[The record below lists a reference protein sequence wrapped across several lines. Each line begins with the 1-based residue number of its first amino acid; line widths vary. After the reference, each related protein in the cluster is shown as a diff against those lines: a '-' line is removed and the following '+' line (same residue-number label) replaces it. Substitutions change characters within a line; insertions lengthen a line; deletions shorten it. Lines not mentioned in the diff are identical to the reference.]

1 MKKMLSLLLTAALAL
16 SLAVPAMAAESAPV
30 VILHTNDV
38 HTATS
43 GYAAVAA
50 YRQEMEEQYGADR
63 VTLVDAGDAI
73 QGGPIGTLTEGA
85 SLVDIMNYVGYDYA
99 IPGNH
104 EFDYGMDVLL
114 DLAQNKAQYTYLSC
128 NLLDQAGKSVFAPYA
143 VEDYGDVQVAYVG
156 ISTPETLTKS
166 NPTHFQDDSG
176 NYIYS
181 FCEGDN
187 GSALYTA
194 VQNAVD
200 SARKD
205 GADYVVALAHLG
217 MEGTTSQWTASAVIA
232 NTKGIDLMIDG
243 HSHEMY
249 QQQVSNLDGEAVD
262 LVQTGTQLA
271 NLGCITLDPATGEFT
286 TEMLSLEG
294 ENVPADPD
302 TQAYLAQV
310 NSQFEEEL
318 NQVVGSTTVELKATA
333 ENGYDWAVRV
343 GETNLGDLVADA
355 YRWALGADIG
365 LCNGGGVRAD
375 IPVGDITYQS
385 LLSVQPYGNELCL
398 VEATGQEVL
407 DALEMGARLYPES
420 SGGFLQVSGLTF
432 TIDASIPS
440 SVQLSDQGAFQGVT
454 GPYRVSDVKV
464 NGQPLEL
471 DKVYTVASHNY
482 LIKSGG
488 DGFTM
493 FQDNT
498 LLKDCVILDNQS
510 LITFFMEGLNG
521 QVGQDYQDPA
531 GQGRI
536 TILNTSAQPQQPEE
550 PEEQPQPEEPEEQP
564 QPEQPQNRTYTVQKG
579 DSLWRIAAQ
588 ELGSG
593 KRWQEIYEL
602 NRDLI
607 SNPSMIFVGQELKL
621 PQA

>member
-1 MKKMLSLLLTAALAL
+1 MKKLLSLLLTAALTL
-16 SLAVPAMAAESAPV
+16 GLAVPALAAESDPV

-38 HTATS
+38 HTATD
-43 GYAAVAA
+43 GYPAVAS
-50 YRQEMEEQYGADR
+50 YRQEMEAQYGADR

-73 QGGPIGTLTEGA
+73 QGGPIGTLTQGA
-85 SLVDIMNYVGYDYA
+85 SLVDMMNYVGYDYA

-114 DLAQNKAQYTYLSC
+114 DLAENKAQYTYLSC
-128 NLLDQAGKSVFAPYA
+128 NLLDNGGQSVFAPYA

-166 NPTHFQDDSG
+166 NPTHFQDGSG
-176 NYIYS
+176 SYIYS
-181 FCEGDN
+181 FCEDSSGQV
-187 GSALYTA
+187 LYTA
-194 VQNAVD
+194 VQKAVD
-200 SARKD
+200 SARSD

-217 MEGTTSQWTASAVIA
+217 MEGTTAQWTSSAVIA
-232 NTKGIDLMIDG
+232 NTTGIDLVIDG
-243 HSHEMY
+243 HSHEAY
-249 QQQVSNLDGEAVD
+249 QQQVSNLEGEAVD

-271 NLGCITLDPATGEFT
+271 NLGCVILDPATGDIT
-286 TEMLSLEG
+286 TQLISLEG
-294 ENVPADPD
+294 EDVPSDPD
-302 TQAYLAQV
+302 TQAYLAEI
-310 NSQFEEEL
+310 NSQFEQEL
-318 NQVVGSTTVELKATA
+318 NQVVGSTAVELKATA

-343 GETNLGDLVADA
+343 EETNLGDLVADA

-365 LCNGGGVRAD
+365 LANGGGVRAD
-375 IPVGDITYQS
+375 IPAGDITYQS

-420 SGGFLQVSGLTF
+420 SGGFLQVSGVTF

-440 SVQLSDQGAFQGVT
+440 SVQLSDQGAFLGVD
-454 GPYRVSDVKV
+454 GPYRVTDVKV
-464 NGQPLEL
+464 NGQSLEL
-471 DKVYTVASHNY
+471 DKVYTVSSHNY

-498 LLKDCVILDNQS
+498 LLKDCVILDNQA
-510 LITFFMEGLNG
+510 LINFFVEGLGG
-521 QVGQDYQDPA
+521 QVGEDYQNPA

-536 TILNTSAQPQQPEE
+536 TVLNASAQPQQPEDQPQ
-550 PEEQPQPEEPEEQP
+550 PEEQPQD
-564 QPEQPQNRTYTVQKG
+564 RTYTVQKG
-579 DSLWRIAAQ
+579 DSLWRIAAK

-593 KRWQEIYEL
+593 RRWQEIYEL
-602 NRDLI
+602 NRGVI
-607 SNPSMIFVGQELKL
+607 SNPSLIFVGQKLKL

>member
-1 MKKMLSLLLTAALAL
+1 MKKLASLLLTAALVLGLAL
-16 SLAVPAMAAESAPV
+16 PATASDASPV

-38 HTATS
+38 HTATDR
-43 GYAAVAA
+43 YAAVAA
-50 YRQEMEEQYGADR
+50 YRTEMEQQYGTDR
-63 VTLVDAGDAI
+63 VTLVDSGDAI

-85 SLVDIMNYVGYDYA
+85 SLVDIMNYLGYDYA

-114 DLAQNKAQYTYLSC
+114 DLAENRAQYTYLSC
-128 NLLDQAGKSVFAPYA
+128 NLLDQSGQSVFAPYA
-143 VEDYGDVQVAYVG
+143 VADYGDVQVAYVG
-156 ISTPETLTKS
+156 VSTPETLTKS
-166 NPTHFQDDSG
+166 DPTHFQDDVG

-181 FCEGDN
+181 FCEGGN
-187 GSALYTA
+187 GQDLYTA

-200 SARKD
+200 ASRAE

-217 MEGTTSQWTASAVIA
+217 MEGTTSQWTSSAVIA
-232 NTKGIDLMIDG
+232 NTTGIDVVIDG
-243 HSHEMY
+243 HSHEAY
-249 QQQVSNLDGEAVD
+249 QQEVSNKAGEPVA

-271 NLGCITLDPATGEFT
+271 NLGCVILDPATGEVT
-286 TEMLSLEG
+286 TQLLSLEG
-294 ENVPADPD
+294 EDTPVDSD

-318 NQVVGSTTVELKATA
+318 QQVVGSTSVSLKATA
-333 ENGYDWAVRV
+333 ENNYDWAVRV

-355 YRWALGADIG
+355 YRYSLGADIG
-365 LCNGGGVRAD
+365 LANGGGVRAD
-375 IPVGDITYQS
+375 IAVGEITYQD

-407 DALEMGARLYPES
+407 DALEMGVRLYPES
-420 SGGFLQVSGLTF
+420 SGGFLQVSGVTF
-432 TIDASIPS
+432 TVDASIPS
-440 SVQLSDQGAFQGVT
+440 SVQVSDQGAFLGVD
-454 GPYRVSDVKV
+454 GPYRVTDVMV
-464 NGQPLEL
+464 GGQSLEL
-471 DKVYTVASHNY
+471 DKVYTVSSHNY

-498 LLKDCVILDNQS
+498 LLKDSVILDNQA
-510 LITFFMEGLNG
+510 LISFFTDEMGG
-521 QVGQDYQDPA
+521 QVGADYQDPA

-536 TILNTSAQPQQPEE
+536 TILNASSQPEEQPEETQPDTEEPSAQPQD
-550 PEEQPQPEEPEEQP
+550 
-564 QPEQPQNRTYTVQKG
+564 RIYTVQKG
-579 DSLWRIAAQ
+579 DSLWRIASK

-602 NRDLI
+602 NRSAI
-607 SNPSMIFVGQELKL
+607 SNPSLIYIGQELKL

>member
-1 MKKMLSLLLTAALAL
+1 MKKLASLLLTAALVLGLAL
-16 SLAVPAMAAESAPV
+16 PATAADASPV

-38 HTATS
+38 HTATDR
-43 GYAAVAA
+43 YAAVAA
-50 YRQEMEEQYGADR
+50 YRTEMEQQYGTDR

-85 SLVDIMNYVGYDYA
+85 SLVDIMNYLGYDYA

-114 DLAQNKAQYTYLSC
+114 DLAENRAQYTYLSC
-128 NLLDQAGKSVFAPYA
+128 NLLDQSGQSVFAPYA
-143 VEDYGDVQVAYVG
+143 VADYGDVQVAYVG
-156 ISTPETLTKS
+156 VSTPETLTKS
-166 NPTHFQDDSG
+166 DPTHFQDDGG

-181 FCEGDN
+181 FCEGGN
-187 GSALYTA
+187 GQDLYTA

-200 SARKD
+200 ASRAE

-217 MEGTTSQWTASAVIA
+217 MEGTTSQWTSSAVIA
-232 NTKGIDLMIDG
+232 NTTGIDVVIDG
-243 HSHEMY
+243 HSHEAY
-249 QQQVSNLDGEAVD
+249 QQEVSNKAGEPVA

-271 NLGCITLDPATGEFT
+271 NLGCLILDPATGEVT
-286 TEMLSLEG
+286 TQLLSLEG
-294 ENVPADPD
+294 EDTPVDSD

-318 NQVVGSTTVELKATA
+318 QQVVGSTSVSLKATA
-333 ENGYDWAVRV
+333 ENNYDWAVRV

-355 YRWALGADIG
+355 YRYSLGADIG
-365 LCNGGGVRAD
+365 LANGGGVRAD
-375 IPVGDITYQS
+375 IAVGEITYQD

-407 DALEMGARLYPES
+407 DALEMGVRLYPES
-420 SGGFLQVSGLTF
+420 SGGFLQVSGVTF
-432 TIDASIPS
+432 TVDASIPS
-440 SVQLSDQGAFQGVT
+440 SVQVSDQGAFLGVD
-454 GPYRVSDVKV
+454 GPYRVTDVMV
-464 NGQPLEL
+464 GGQSLEL
-471 DKVYTVASHNY
+471 DKVYTVSSHNY

-498 LLKDCVILDNQS
+498 LLKDSVILDNQA
-510 LITFFMEGLNG
+510 LISFFTDEMGG
-521 QVGQDYQDPA
+521 QVGADYQDPA

-536 TILNTSAQPQQPEE
+536 TILNASSQPEEQPEETQPGTEEPSAQPQD
-550 PEEQPQPEEPEEQP
+550 
-564 QPEQPQNRTYTVQKG
+564 RIYTVQKG
-579 DSLWRIAAQ
+579 DSLWRIASK

-602 NRDLI
+602 NRSAI
-607 SNPSMIFVGQELKL
+607 SNPSLIYIGQELKL

>member
-1 MKKMLSLLLTAALAL
+1 MKKLASLLLTAALVLGLAL
-16 SLAVPAMAAESAPV
+16 PATASDASPV

-38 HTATS
+38 HTATDR
-43 GYAAVAA
+43 YAAVAA
-50 YRQEMEEQYGADR
+50 YRTEMEQQYGTDR
-63 VTLVDAGDAI
+63 VTLVDSGDAI

-85 SLVDIMNYVGYDYA
+85 SLVDIMNYLGYDYA

-114 DLAQNKAQYTYLSC
+114 NLAENRAQYTYLSC
-128 NLLDQAGKSVFAPYA
+128 NLLDQSGQSVFAPYA
-143 VEDYGDVQVAYVG
+143 VADYGDVQVAYVG
-156 ISTPETLTKS
+156 VSTPETLTKS
-166 NPTHFQDDSG
+166 DPTHFQDDVG

-181 FCEGDN
+181 FCEGGN
-187 GSALYTA
+187 GQDLYTA

-200 SARKD
+200 ASRAE

-217 MEGTTSQWTASAVIA
+217 MEGTTSQWTSSAVIA
-232 NTKGIDLMIDG
+232 NTTGIDVVIDG
-243 HSHEMY
+243 HSHEAY
-249 QQQVSNLDGEAVD
+249 QQEVSNKAGEPVA
-262 LVQTGTQLA
+262 LVQTSTQLA
-271 NLGCITLDPATGEFT
+271 NLGCVILDPATGEVT
-286 TEMLSLEG
+286 TQLLSLEG
-294 ENVPADPD
+294 EDTPVDSD

-318 NQVVGSTTVELKATA
+318 QQVVGSTSVSLKATA
-333 ENGYDWAVRV
+333 ENNYDWAVRV

-355 YRWALGADIG
+355 YRYSLGADIG
-365 LCNGGGVRAD
+365 LANGGGVRAD
-375 IPVGDITYQS
+375 IAVGEITYQD

-407 DALEMGARLYPES
+407 DALEMGVRLYPES
-420 SGGFLQVSGLTF
+420 SGGFLQVSGVTF
-432 TIDASIPS
+432 TVDASIPS
-440 SVQLSDQGAFQGVT
+440 SVQVSDQGAFLGVD
-454 GPYRVSDVKV
+454 GPYRVTDVMV
-464 NGQPLEL
+464 GGQSLEL
-471 DKVYTVASHNY
+471 DKVYTVSSHNY

-498 LLKDCVILDNQS
+498 LLKDSVILDNQA
-510 LITFFMEGLNG
+510 LISFFTDEMGG
-521 QVGQDYQDPA
+521 QVGADYQDPA

-536 TILNTSAQPQQPEE
+536 TILNASSQPEEQPEETQPDTEEPSAQPQD
-550 PEEQPQPEEPEEQP
+550 
-564 QPEQPQNRTYTVQKG
+564 RIYTVQKG
-579 DSLWRIAAQ
+579 DSLWRIASK

-602 NRDLI
+602 NRSAI
-607 SNPSMIFVGQELKL
+607 SNPSLIYIGQELKL

>member
-1 MKKMLSLLLTAALAL
+1 M
-16 SLAVPAMAAESAPV
+16 
-30 VILHTNDV
+30 
-38 HTATS
+38 
-43 GYAAVAA
+43 
-50 YRQEMEEQYGADR
+50 YG
-63 VTLVDAGDAI
+63 
-73 QGGPIGTLTEGA
+73 
-85 SLVDIMNYVGYDYA
+85 
-99 IPGNH
+99 
-104 EFDYGMDVLL
+104 
-114 DLAQNKAQYTYLSC
+114 
-128 NLLDQAGKSVFAPYA
+128 
-143 VEDYGDVQVAYVG
+143 
-156 ISTPETLTKS
+156 
-166 NPTHFQDDSG
+166 
-176 NYIYS
+176 
-181 FCEGDN
+181 
-187 GSALYTA
+187 
-194 VQNAVD
+194 
-200 SARKD
+200 
-205 GADYVVALAHLG
+205 HLG
-217 MEGTTSQWTASAVIA
+217 PGRNQPDYRHRHRLY
-232 NTKGIDLMIDG
+232 GF
-243 HSHEMY
+243 HSHGGHHRPGAQPPADVY
-249 QQQVSNLDGEAVD
+249 KRQ
-262 LVQTGTQLA
+262 
-271 NLGCITLDPATGEFT
+271 TLDPATGEFT

-294 ENVPADPD
+294 ENVPSDPD

-318 NQVVGSTTVELKATA
+318 NQVVGSTAVELKATA

-365 LCNGGGVRAD
+365 LCNGGGIRSD

-454 GPYRVSDVKV
+454 GPYRVTDVKV
-464 NGQPLEL
+464 NGEPLEL
-471 DKVYTVASHNY
+471 DKVYTVSSHNY

-510 LITFFMEGLNG
+510 LINFFVEDLNG

-536 TILNTSAQPQQPEE
+536 TILNASAQPEE

-564 QPEQPQNRTYTVQKG
+564 QPEQPQDRTYTVQKG
-579 DSLWRIAAQ
+579 DSLWRIAAR
-588 ELGSG
+588 ELLSLIHISAECPSVPDPPILPPGWTPAAGTPRGSG
-593 KRWQEIYEL
+593 R
-602 NRDLI
+602 R
-607 SNPSMIFVGQELKL
+607 
-621 PQA
+621 

>member
-1 MKKMLSLLLTAALAL
+1 MKKLASLLLTAALVLGLAL
-16 SLAVPAMAAESAPV
+16 PATASDASPV

-38 HTATS
+38 HTATDR
-43 GYAAVAA
+43 YAAVAA
-50 YRQEMEEQYGADR
+50 YRTEMEQQYGTDR
-63 VTLVDAGDAI
+63 VTLVDSGDAI

-85 SLVDIMNYVGYDYA
+85 SLVDIMNYLGYDYA

-114 DLAQNKAQYTYLSC
+114 NLAENRAQYTYLSC
-128 NLLDQAGKSVFAPYA
+128 NLLDQSGQSVFAPYA
-143 VEDYGDVQVAYVG
+143 VADYGDVQVAYVG
-156 ISTPETLTKS
+156 VSTPETLTKS
-166 NPTHFQDDSG
+166 DPTHFQDDVG

-181 FCEGDN
+181 FCEGGN
-187 GSALYTA
+187 GQDLYTA

-200 SARKD
+200 ASRAE

-217 MEGTTSQWTASAVIA
+217 MEGTTSQWTSSAVIA
-232 NTKGIDLMIDG
+232 NTTGIDVVIDG
-243 HSHEMY
+243 HSHEAY
-249 QQQVSNLDGEAVD
+249 QQEVSNKAGEPVA

-271 NLGCITLDPATGEFT
+271 NLGCVILDPATGEVT
-286 TEMLSLEG
+286 TQLLSLEG
-294 ENVPADPD
+294 EDTPVDSD

-318 NQVVGSTTVELKATA
+318 QQVVGSTSVSLKATA
-333 ENGYDWAVRV
+333 ENNYDWAVRV

-355 YRWALGADIG
+355 YRYSLGADIG
-365 LCNGGGVRAD
+365 LANGGGVRAD
-375 IPVGDITYQS
+375 IAVGEITYQD

-407 DALEMGARLYPES
+407 DALEMGVRLYPES
-420 SGGFLQVSGLTF
+420 SGGFLQVSGVTF
-432 TIDASIPS
+432 TVDASIPS
-440 SVQLSDQGAFQGVT
+440 SVQVSDQGAFLGVD
-454 GPYRVSDVKV
+454 GPYRVTDVMV
-464 NGQPLEL
+464 GGQSLEL
-471 DKVYTVASHNY
+471 DKVYTVSSHNY

-498 LLKDCVILDNQS
+498 LLKDSVILDNQA
-510 LITFFMEGLNG
+510 LISFFTDEMGG
-521 QVGQDYQDPA
+521 QVGADYQDPA

-536 TILNTSAQPQQPEE
+536 TILNASSQPEEQPEETQPDTEEPSAQPQD
-550 PEEQPQPEEPEEQP
+550 
-564 QPEQPQNRTYTVQKG
+564 RIYTVQKG
-579 DSLWRIAAQ
+579 DSLWRIASK

-602 NRDLI
+602 NRSAI
-607 SNPSMIFVGQELKL
+607 SNPSLIYIGQELKL

>member
-1 MKKMLSLLLTAALAL
+1 MKKILSLLLTAALVLGLAL
-16 SLAVPAMAAESAPV
+16 PAMAAESTPV

-38 HTATS
+38 HTATD

-50 YRQEMEEQYGADR
+50 CRQEMEAQYGADR

-73 QGGPIGTLTEGA
+73 QGGPIGTLTQGE

-114 DLAQNKAQYTYLSC
+114 DLAENKAQYTYLSC
-128 NLLDQAGKSVFAPYA
+128 NLLDGAGESVFAPYA

-166 NPTHFQDDSG
+166 NPTHFQDGSG
-176 NYIYS
+176 SYIYS
-181 FCEGDN
+181 FCEDSSGQ
-187 GSALYTA
+187 ALYTA

-200 SARKD
+200 SARAD

-217 MEGTTSQWTASAVIA
+217 MEGTTAQWTSSAVIA
-232 NTKGIDLMIDG
+232 NTTGIDLVIDG
-243 HSHEMY
+243 HSHEAY
-249 QQQVSNLDGEAVD
+249 QQQVSNLEGEAVD

-271 NLGCITLDPATGEFT
+271 NLGCVILDPATGDIT
-286 TEMLSLEG
+286 TQLISLEG
-294 ENVPADPD
+294 EDVPADPD
-302 TQAYLAQV
+302 TQAYLAQI
-310 NSQFEEEL
+310 NSQFEQEL
-318 NQVVGSTTVELKATA
+318 NQVVGSTAVELKATA

-343 GETNLGDLVADA
+343 EETNLGNLVADA

-420 SGGFLQVSGLTF
+420 SGGFLQVSGVTF

-440 SVQLSDQGAFQGVT
+440 SVRLSDQGAFLGVD
-454 GPYRVSDVKV
+454 GPYRVTDVKV
-464 NGQPLEL
+464 NGQSLEL
-471 DKVYTVASHNY
+471 DQVYTVSSHNY

-498 LLKDCVILDNQS
+498 LLKDCVILDNQA
-510 LITFFMEGLNG
+510 LINFFVEGLGG
-521 QVGQDYQDPA
+521 QVGEDYQNPA

-536 TILNTSAQPQQPEE
+536 TIVNTSVQPQE
-550 PEEQPQPEEPEEQP
+550 PEEQPQEPEEPAEQP
-564 QPEQPQNRTYTVQKG
+564 QSRTYTVQKG
-579 DSLWRIAAQ
+579 DSLWRIAAK

-593 KRWQEIYEL
+593 RRWQEIYEL
-602 NRDLI
+602 NRGVI
-607 SNPSMIFVGQELKL
+607 SNPSLIFVGQELKL

>member
-1 MKKMLSLLLTAALAL
+1 MKKLASLLLTAALVLGLAL
-16 SLAVPAMAAESAPV
+16 PATAADASPV

-38 HTATS
+38 HTATDR
-43 GYAAVAA
+43 YAAVAA
-50 YRQEMEEQYGADR
+50 YRTEMEQQYGTDR
-63 VTLVDAGDAI
+63 VTLVDSGDAI

-85 SLVDIMNYVGYDYA
+85 SLVDIMNYLGYDYA

-114 DLAQNKAQYTYLSC
+114 NLAENRAQYTYLSC
-128 NLLDQAGKSVFAPYA
+128 NLLDQSGQSVFAPYA
-143 VEDYGDVQVAYVG
+143 VADYGDVQVAYVG
-156 ISTPETLTKS
+156 VSTPETLTKS
-166 NPTHFQDDSG
+166 DPTHFQDDVG

-181 FCEGDN
+181 FCEGGN
-187 GSALYTA
+187 GQDLYTA

-200 SARKD
+200 ASRAE

-217 MEGTTSQWTASAVIA
+217 MEGTTSQWTSSAVIA
-232 NTKGIDLMIDG
+232 NTTGIDVVIDG
-243 HSHEMY
+243 HSHEAY
-249 QQQVSNLDGEAVD
+249 QQEVSNKAGEPVA

-271 NLGCITLDPATGEFT
+271 NLGCVILDPATGEVT
-286 TEMLSLEG
+286 TQLLSLEG
-294 ENVPADPD
+294 EDTPVDSD

-318 NQVVGSTTVELKATA
+318 QQVVGSTSVSLKATA
-333 ENGYDWAVRV
+333 ENNYDWAVRV

-355 YRWALGADIG
+355 YRYSLGADIG
-365 LCNGGGVRAD
+365 LANGGGVRAD
-375 IPVGDITYQS
+375 IAVGEITYQD

-407 DALEMGARLYPES
+407 DALEMGVRLYPES
-420 SGGFLQVSGLTF
+420 SGGFLQVSGVTF
-432 TIDASIPS
+432 TVDASIPS
-440 SVQLSDQGAFQGVT
+440 SVQVSDQGAFLGVD
-454 GPYRVSDVKV
+454 GPYRVTDVMV
-464 NGQPLEL
+464 GGQSLEL
-471 DKVYTVASHNY
+471 DKVYTVSSHNY
-482 LIKSGG
+482 LIKSAG

-498 LLKDCVILDNQS
+498 LLKDSVILDNQA
-510 LITFFMEGLNG
+510 LISFFTDEMGG
-521 QVGQDYQDPA
+521 QVGADYQDPA

-536 TILNTSAQPQQPEE
+536 TILNASSQPEEQPEETQPDTEEPSAQPQD
-550 PEEQPQPEEPEEQP
+550 
-564 QPEQPQNRTYTVQKG
+564 RIYTVQKG
-579 DSLWRIAAQ
+579 DSLWRIASK

-602 NRDLI
+602 NRSAI
-607 SNPSMIFVGQELKL
+607 SNPSLIYIGQELKL

>member
-1 MKKMLSLLLTAALAL
+1 MKKLASLLLTAALVLGLAL
-16 SLAVPAMAAESAPV
+16 PATASDASPV

-38 HTATS
+38 HTATDR
-43 GYAAVAA
+43 YAAVAA
-50 YRQEMEEQYGADR
+50 YRTEMEQQYGTDR
-63 VTLVDAGDAI
+63 VTLVDSGDAI

-85 SLVDIMNYVGYDYA
+85 SLVDIMNYLGYDYA

-114 DLAQNKAQYTYLSC
+114 NLAENRAQYTYLSC
-128 NLLDQAGKSVFAPYA
+128 NLLDQSGQSVFAPYA
-143 VEDYGDVQVAYVG
+143 VADYGDVQVAYVG
-156 ISTPETLTKS
+156 VSTPETLTKS
-166 NPTHFQDDSG
+166 DPTHFQDDVG

-181 FCEGDN
+181 FCEGGN
-187 GSALYTA
+187 GQDLYTA

-200 SARKD
+200 ASRAE

-217 MEGTTSQWTASAVIA
+217 MEGTTSQWTSSAVIA
-232 NTKGIDLMIDG
+232 NTTGIDVVIDG
-243 HSHEMY
+243 HSHEAY
-249 QQQVSNLDGEAVD
+249 QQEVSNKAGEPVA

-271 NLGCITLDPATGEFT
+271 NLGCVILDPATGEVT
-286 TEMLSLEG
+286 TQLLSLEG
-294 ENVPADPD
+294 EDTPVDSD

-318 NQVVGSTTVELKATA
+318 QQVVGSTSVSLKATA
-333 ENGYDWAVRV
+333 ENNYDWAVRV

-355 YRWALGADIG
+355 YRYSLGADIG
-365 LCNGGGVRAD
+365 LANGGGVRAD
-375 IPVGDITYQS
+375 IAVGEITYQD

-398 VEATGQEVL
+398 VEATGQELL
-407 DALEMGARLYPES
+407 DALEMGVRLYPES
-420 SGGFLQVSGLTF
+420 SGGFLQVSGVTF
-432 TIDASIPS
+432 TVDASIPS
-440 SVQLSDQGAFQGVT
+440 SVQVSDQGAFLGVD
-454 GPYRVSDVKV
+454 GPYRVTDVMV
-464 NGQPLEL
+464 GGQSLEL
-471 DKVYTVASHNY
+471 DKVYTVSSHNY

-498 LLKDCVILDNQS
+498 LLKDSVILDNQA
-510 LITFFMEGLNG
+510 LISFFTDEMGG
-521 QVGQDYQDPA
+521 QVGADYQDPA

-536 TILNTSAQPQQPEE
+536 TILNASSQPEEQPEETQPDTEEPSAQPQD
-550 PEEQPQPEEPEEQP
+550 
-564 QPEQPQNRTYTVQKG
+564 RIYTVQKG
-579 DSLWRIAAQ
+579 DSLWRIASK

-602 NRDLI
+602 NRSAI
-607 SNPSMIFVGQELKL
+607 SNPSLIYIGQELKL

>member
-1 MKKMLSLLLTAALAL
+1 MKKLASLLLTAALVLGLAL
-16 SLAVPAMAAESAPV
+16 PATASDASPV

-38 HTATS
+38 HTATDR
-43 GYAAVAA
+43 YAAVAA
-50 YRQEMEEQYGADR
+50 YRTEMEQQYGTDR
-63 VTLVDAGDAI
+63 VTLVDSGDAI

-85 SLVDIMNYVGYDYA
+85 SLVDIMNYLGYDYA

-114 DLAQNKAQYTYLSC
+114 NLAENRAQYTYLSC
-128 NLLDQAGKSVFAPYA
+128 NLLDQSGQSVFAPYA
-143 VEDYGDVQVAYVG
+143 VADYGDVQVAYVG
-156 ISTPETLTKS
+156 VSTPETLTKS
-166 NPTHFQDDSG
+166 DPTHFQDDIG

-181 FCEGDN
+181 FCEGGN
-187 GSALYTA
+187 GQDLYTA

-200 SARKD
+200 ASRAE

-217 MEGTTSQWTASAVIA
+217 MEGTTSQWTSSAVIA
-232 NTKGIDLMIDG
+232 NTTGIDVVIDG
-243 HSHEMY
+243 HSHEAY
-249 QQQVSNLDGEAVD
+249 QQEVSNKAGEPVA
-262 LVQTGTQLA
+262 LVQTSTQLA
-271 NLGCITLDPATGEFT
+271 NLGCVILDPATGEVT
-286 TEMLSLEG
+286 TQLLSLEG
-294 ENVPADPD
+294 EDTPVDSD

-318 NQVVGSTTVELKATA
+318 QQVVGSTSVSLKATA
-333 ENGYDWAVRV
+333 ENNYDWAVRV

-355 YRWALGADIG
+355 YRYSLGADIG
-365 LCNGGGVRAD
+365 LANGGGVRAD
-375 IPVGDITYQS
+375 IAVGEITYQD

-407 DALEMGARLYPES
+407 DALEMGVRLYPES
-420 SGGFLQVSGLTF
+420 SGGFLQVSGVTF
-432 TIDASIPS
+432 TVDASIPS
-440 SVQLSDQGAFQGVT
+440 SVQVSDQGAFLGVD
-454 GPYRVSDVKV
+454 GPYRVTDVMV
-464 NGQPLEL
+464 GGQSLEL
-471 DKVYTVASHNY
+471 DKVYTVSSHNY

-498 LLKDCVILDNQS
+498 LLKDSVILDNQA
-510 LITFFMEGLNG
+510 LISFFTDEMGG
-521 QVGQDYQDPA
+521 QVGADYQDPA

-536 TILNTSAQPQQPEE
+536 TILNASSQPEEQPEETQPDTEEPSAQPQD
-550 PEEQPQPEEPEEQP
+550 
-564 QPEQPQNRTYTVQKG
+564 RIYTVQKG
-579 DSLWRIAAQ
+579 DSLWRIASK

-602 NRDLI
+602 NRSAI
-607 SNPSMIFVGQELKL
+607 SNPSLIYIGQELKL

>member
-1 MKKMLSLLLTAALAL
+1 MKKMLSLLLTAALVMGMAIPAL
-16 SLAVPAMAAESAPV
+16 AAESTPV

-38 HTATS
+38 HTATD

-50 YRQEMEEQYGADR
+50 YRTQLEEEYGTGR

-85 SLVDIMNYVGYDYA
+85 SLVDIMNYVGYGYA

-114 DLAQNKAQYTYLSC
+114 DLAEHEAQYTYLSC
-128 NLLDQAGKSVFAPYA
+128 NLLDGAGESVFAPYA

-156 ISTPETLTKS
+156 VSTPETLTKS

-176 NYIYS
+176 KYIYS
-181 FCEGDN
+181 FCEDSSGQ
-187 GSALYTA
+187 ALYAA

-200 SARKD
+200 SAREE
-205 GADYVVALAHLG
+205 GADYVVALVHLG
-217 MEGTTSQWTASAVIA
+217 MEGTTAQWTSSAVIA
-232 NTKGIDLMIDG
+232 NTTGINLVLDG
-243 HSHEMY
+243 HSHEAY
-249 QQQVSNLDGEAVD
+249 QQQVSNLDGEPVD

-271 NLGCITLDPATGEFT
+271 NLGCAILDPATGEIT
-286 TEMLSLEG
+286 TQLISLEG
-294 ENVPADPD
+294 EDVPADPD

-310 NSQFEEEL
+310 NGQFEEEL
-318 NQVVGSTTVELKATA
+318 NQVVGSTAVQLKATA

-420 SGGFLQVSGLTF
+420 SGGFLQVSGVTF
-432 TIDASIPS
+432 AIDASIPS
-440 SVQLSDQGAFQGVT
+440 SVRLSDQGAFLGVD
-454 GPYRVSDVKV
+454 GPYRVTDVKV
-464 NGQPLEL
+464 NGQSLEL
-471 DKVYTVASHNY
+471 DKVYTVSSHNY
-482 LIKSGG
+482 RIKSGG

-498 LLKDCVILDNQS
+498 LLKDCVTLDNQA
-510 LITFFMEGLNG
+510 LIDFFMNGLGG
-521 QVGQDYQDPA
+521 QVGTDYQDPA

-536 TILNTSAQPQQPEE
+536 TILNVSSQPED
-550 PEEQPQPEEPEEQP
+550 PGAGRQV
-564 QPEQPQNRTYTVQKG
+564 RTYTVQKG
-579 DSLWRIAAQ
+579 DCLWSIAAR
-588 ELGSG
+588 ELGAG
-593 KRWQEIYEL
+593 RRWQEIYEL

-607 SNPSMIFVGQELKL
+607 SNPSLIFVGQELTL

>member
-1 MKKMLSLLLTAALAL
+1 MKKIASLLLTAALVLGLAL
-16 SLAVPAMAAESAPV
+16 PATAADASPV

-38 HTATS
+38 HTATDR
-43 GYAAVAA
+43 YAAVAA
-50 YRQEMEEQYGADR
+50 YRTEMEQQYGTDR
-63 VTLVDAGDAI
+63 VTLVDSGDAI

-85 SLVDIMNYVGYDYA
+85 SLVDIMNYLGYDYA

-114 DLAQNKAQYTYLSC
+114 NLAENRAQYTYLSC
-128 NLLDQAGKSVFAPYA
+128 NLLDQSGQSVFAPYA
-143 VEDYGDVQVAYVG
+143 VADYGDVQVAYVG
-156 ISTPETLTKS
+156 VSTPETLTKS
-166 NPTHFQDDSG
+166 DPTHFQDDIG

-181 FCEGDN
+181 FCEGGN
-187 GSALYTA
+187 GQDLYTA

-200 SARKD
+200 ASRAE

-217 MEGTTSQWTASAVIA
+217 MEGTTSQWTSSAVIA
-232 NTKGIDLMIDG
+232 NTTGIDVVIDG
-243 HSHEMY
+243 HSHEAY
-249 QQQVSNLDGEAVD
+249 QQEVSNKAGEPVA

-271 NLGCITLDPATGEFT
+271 NLGCVILDPATGEVT
-286 TEMLSLEG
+286 TQLLSLEG
-294 ENVPADPD
+294 EDTPVDSD

-318 NQVVGSTTVELKATA
+318 QQVVGSTSVSLKATA
-333 ENGYDWAVRV
+333 ENNYDWAVRV

-355 YRWALGADIG
+355 YRYSLGADIG
-365 LCNGGGVRAD
+365 LANGGGVRAD
-375 IPVGDITYQS
+375 IAVGEITYQD

-407 DALEMGARLYPES
+407 DALEMGVRLYPES
-420 SGGFLQVSGLTF
+420 SGGFLQVSGVTF
-432 TIDASIPS
+432 TVDASIPS
-440 SVQLSDQGAFQGVT
+440 SVQVSDQGAFLGVD
-454 GPYRVSDVKV
+454 GPYRVTDVMV
-464 NGQPLEL
+464 GGQSLEL
-471 DKVYTVASHNY
+471 DKVYTVSSHNY

-498 LLKDCVILDNQS
+498 LLKDSVILDNQA
-510 LITFFMEGLNG
+510 LISFFTDEMGG
-521 QVGQDYQDPA
+521 QVGADYQDPA

-536 TILNTSAQPQQPEE
+536 TILNASSQPEEQPEETQPDTEEPSAQPQD
-550 PEEQPQPEEPEEQP
+550 
-564 QPEQPQNRTYTVQKG
+564 RIYTVQKG
-579 DSLWRIAAQ
+579 DSLWRIASK

-602 NRDLI
+602 NRSAI
-607 SNPSMIFVGQELKL
+607 SNPSLIYIGQELKL

>member
-1 MKKMLSLLLTAALAL
+1 MKKLASLLLTAALVLGLAL
-16 SLAVPAMAAESAPV
+16 PATAADASPV

-38 HTATS
+38 HTATDR
-43 GYAAVAA
+43 YAAVAA
-50 YRQEMEEQYGADR
+50 YRTEMEQQYGTDR
-63 VTLVDAGDAI
+63 VTLVDSGDAI

-85 SLVDIMNYVGYDYA
+85 SLVDIMNYLGYDYA

-114 DLAQNKAQYTYLSC
+114 NLAENRAQYTYLSC
-128 NLLDQAGKSVFAPYA
+128 NLLDQSGQSVFAPYA
-143 VEDYGDVQVAYVG
+143 VADYGDVQVAYVG
-156 ISTPETLTKS
+156 VSTPETLTKS
-166 NPTHFQDDSG
+166 DPTHFQDDVG

-181 FCEGDN
+181 FCEGGN
-187 GSALYTA
+187 GQDLYTA

-200 SARKD
+200 ASRAE

-217 MEGTTSQWTASAVIA
+217 MEGTTSQWTSSAVIA
-232 NTKGIDLMIDG
+232 NTTGIDVVIDG
-243 HSHEMY
+243 HSHEAY
-249 QQQVSNLDGEAVD
+249 QQEVSNKAGEPVA

-271 NLGCITLDPATGEFT
+271 NLGCVILDPATGEVT
-286 TEMLSLEG
+286 TQLLSLEG
-294 ENVPADPD
+294 EDTPVDSD

-318 NQVVGSTTVELKATA
+318 QQVVGSTSVSLKATA
-333 ENGYDWAVRV
+333 ENNYDWAVRV

-355 YRWALGADIG
+355 YRYSLGADIG
-365 LCNGGGVRAD
+365 LANGGGVRAD
-375 IPVGDITYQS
+375 IAVGEITYQD

-407 DALEMGARLYPES
+407 DALEMGVRLYPES
-420 SGGFLQVSGLTF
+420 SGGFLQVSGVTF
-432 TIDASIPS
+432 TVDASIPS
-440 SVQLSDQGAFQGVT
+440 SVQVSDQGAFLGVD
-454 GPYRVSDVKV
+454 GPYRVTDVMV
-464 NGQPLEL
+464 GGQSLEL
-471 DKVYTVASHNY
+471 DKVYTVSSHNY

-498 LLKDCVILDNQS
+498 LLKDSVILDNQA
-510 LITFFMEGLNG
+510 LISFFTDEMGG
-521 QVGQDYQDPA
+521 QVGADYQDPA

-536 TILNTSAQPQQPEE
+536 TILNASSQPEEQPEETQPDTEEPSAQPQD
-550 PEEQPQPEEPEEQP
+550 
-564 QPEQPQNRTYTVQKG
+564 RIYTVQKG
-579 DSLWRIAAQ
+579 DSLWRIASK

-602 NRDLI
+602 NRSAI
-607 SNPSMIFVGQELKL
+607 SNPSLIYIGQELKL

>member
-1 MKKMLSLLLTAALAL
+1 MKKLASLLLTAALVLGLAL
-16 SLAVPAMAAESAPV
+16 PATASDASPV

-38 HTATS
+38 HTATDR
-43 GYAAVAA
+43 YAAVAA
-50 YRQEMEEQYGADR
+50 YRTEMEQQYGTDR
-63 VTLVDAGDAI
+63 VTLVDSGDAI

-85 SLVDIMNYVGYDYA
+85 SLVDIMNYLGYDYA

-114 DLAQNKAQYTYLSC
+114 NLAENRAQYTYLSC
-128 NLLDQAGKSVFAPYA
+128 NLLDQSGQSVFAPYA
-143 VEDYGDVQVAYVG
+143 VADYGDVQVAYVG
-156 ISTPETLTKS
+156 VSTPETLTKS
-166 NPTHFQDDSG
+166 DPTHFQDDVG

-181 FCEGDN
+181 FCEGGN
-187 GSALYTA
+187 GQDLYTA

-200 SARKD
+200 ASRAE

-217 MEGTTSQWTASAVIA
+217 MEGTTSQWTSSAVIA
-232 NTKGIDLMIDG
+232 NTTGIDVVIDG
-243 HSHEMY
+243 HSHEAY
-249 QQQVSNLDGEAVD
+249 QQEVSNKAGEPVA
-262 LVQTGTQLA
+262 LVQTSTQLA
-271 NLGCITLDPATGEFT
+271 NLGCVILDPATGEVT
-286 TEMLSLEG
+286 TQLLSLEG
-294 ENVPADPD
+294 EDTPVDSD

-318 NQVVGSTTVELKATA
+318 QQVVGSTSVSLKATA
-333 ENGYDWAVRV
+333 ENNYDWAVRV

-355 YRWALGADIG
+355 YRYSLGADIG
-365 LCNGGGVRAD
+365 LANGGGVRAD
-375 IPVGDITYQS
+375 IAVGEITYQD

-407 DALEMGARLYPES
+407 DALEMGVRLYPES
-420 SGGFLQVSGLTF
+420 SGGFLQVSGVTF
-432 TIDASIPS
+432 TVDASIPS
-440 SVQLSDQGAFQGVT
+440 SVQVSDQGAFLGVD
-454 GPYRVSDVKV
+454 GPYRVTDVMV
-464 NGQPLEL
+464 GGQSLEL
-471 DKVYTVASHNY
+471 DKVYTVSSHNY

-498 LLKDCVILDNQS
+498 LLKDSVILDNQA
-510 LITFFMEGLNG
+510 LISFFTDEMGG
-521 QVGQDYQDPA
+521 QVGADYQDPA

-536 TILNTSAQPQQPEE
+536 TILNASSQPEEQPEETQPDTEEPSAQPQD
-550 PEEQPQPEEPEEQP
+550 
-564 QPEQPQNRTYTVQKG
+564 RIYTVQKG
-579 DSLWRIAAQ
+579 DSLWRIASK

-607 SNPSMIFVGQELKL
+607 STPSLIFVGQELKL

>member
-1 MKKMLSLLLTAALAL
+1 MKKLLSLLLTAALTL
-16 SLAVPAMAAESAPV
+16 GLAVPALAAESDPV

-38 HTATS
+38 HTATD
-43 GYAAVAA
+43 GYPAVAS
-50 YRQEMEEQYGADR
+50 YRQEMEAQYGADR

-73 QGGPIGTLTEGA
+73 QGGPIGTLTQGA
-85 SLVDIMNYVGYDYA
+85 SLVDMMNYVGYDYA

-114 DLAQNKAQYTYLSC
+114 DLAENKAQYTYLSC
-128 NLLDQAGKSVFAPYA
+128 NLLDNGGQSVFAPYA

-166 NPTHFQDDSG
+166 NPTHFQDGSG
-176 NYIYS
+176 SYIYS
-181 FCEGDN
+181 FCEDSSGQV
-187 GSALYTA
+187 LYTA
-194 VQNAVD
+194 VQKAVD
-200 SARKD
+200 SARSD

-217 MEGTTSQWTASAVIA
+217 MEGTTAQWTSSAVIA
-232 NTKGIDLMIDG
+232 NTTGIDLVIDG
-243 HSHEMY
+243 HSHEAY
-249 QQQVSNLDGEAVD
+249 QQQVSNLEGEAVD

-271 NLGCITLDPATGEFT
+271 NLGCVILDPATGDIT
-286 TEMLSLEG
+286 TQLISLEG
-294 ENVPADPD
+294 EDVPSDPD
-302 TQAYLAQV
+302 TQAYLAEI
-310 NSQFEEEL
+310 NSQFEQEL
-318 NQVVGSTTVELKATA
+318 NQVVGSTAVELKATA

-343 GETNLGDLVADA
+343 EETNLGDLVADA

-365 LCNGGGVRAD
+365 LANGGGVRAD
-375 IPVGDITYQS
+375 IPAGDITYQS

-420 SGGFLQVSGLTF
+420 SGGFLQVSGVTF

-440 SVQLSDQGAFQGVT
+440 SVQLSDQGAFLGVD
-454 GPYRVSDVKV
+454 GPYRVTDVKV
-464 NGQPLEL
+464 NGQSLEL
-471 DKVYTVASHNY
+471 DKVYTVSSHNY

-498 LLKDCVILDNQS
+498 LLKDCVILDNQA
-510 LITFFMEGLNG
+510 LINFFVEELGG
-521 QVGQDYQDPA
+521 QVGEDYQNPA

-536 TILNTSAQPQQPEE
+536 TVLNASAQPQQPEDQPQ
-550 PEEQPQPEEPEEQP
+550 PEEQPQD
-564 QPEQPQNRTYTVQKG
+564 RTYTVQKG
-579 DSLWRIAAQ
+579 DSLWRIAAK

-593 KRWQEIYEL
+593 RRWQEIYEL
-602 NRDLI
+602 NRRVI
-607 SNPSMIFVGQELKL
+607 SNPSLIFVGQKLKL